1 MHLGTLMTRQAGA
14 LLLALLIPA
23 GGALAQQDD
32 DAGDGRPRW
41 EPSGDMA
48 SPMMG
53 GRNWGMGQGMS
64 PGMGQGMGHG
74 MGQGMMGGPG
84 RMGMGRGPMAWMDAL
99 NLSAE
104 QKDQLQAMHRRH
116 RLERLEAQGRVH
128 TARRALHGVAHQF
141 EPDLAAVEAAFDLLT
156 EARKAALMQRL
167 KARAEVDAVL
177 TESQRMQRRGL
188 GGGHGG
194 RHQAGGPGGKHA
206 RHQGAMGGGGMSM
219 CGGGMG
225 GGMGMSGGMGMKSRG
240 MGSGW

>member
-1 MHLGTLMTRQAGA
+1 MHLRTLMPRHAGA

-32 DAGDGRPRW
+32 DRGDGRPRW

-53 GRNWGMGQGMS
+53 GHGGGMS
-64 PGMGQGMGHG
+64 PGMGHSMGR
-74 MGQGMMGGPG
+74 GMMGGPG
-84 RMGMGRGPMAWMDAL
+84 RMDMGAGPMAWMDAL
-99 NLSAE
+99 DLSAE
-104 QKDQLQAMHRRH
+104 QKDQLRALHRRH
-116 RLERLEAQGRVH
+116 RLERLEVEGRVR
-128 TARRALHGVAHQF
+128 TAKRALHGLAHQF
-141 EPDLAAVEAAFDLLT
+141 EPDLPAVEAAFDLLS

-188 GGGHGG
+188 GEGHGG
-194 RHQAGGPGGKHA
+194 KHQGGGGQGGKHG
-206 RHQGAMGGGGMSM
+206 RHQGAMGGGMSM

-225 GGMGMSGGMGMKSRG
+225 ISGGMKMKSGGMG
-240 MGSGW
+240 SGR